1 MGKLYTHYSGK
12 VLLLFLLTTMQVFA
26 QKKFGNEWI
35 NPAQTYLRIPV
46 IQTGVYKITFFELRN
61 AGFPVDSFPD
71 SSLQLFRRGREVAI
85 EITHSE
91 EKLKP
96 EGYLTFYGQKNDGAL
111 DSALYVNPEAMPHA
125 YYSLYSD
132 TASYFLTY
140 NKNSIAG
147 KRIKTADSKITQ
159 NVVNDHINEVLQINT
174 TDYPA
179 GNLYPMGSTYETGT
193 ALTTY
198 DTGEGWTGKELQ
210 NEDGETLKLSTEN
223 LVFEKAEQTEVE
235 ILIVGRSAGKH
246 QIEIR
251 AGESRDTGRKL
262 ALIELEN
269 YSTHKVKIALTLQDI
284 STDGKIAVSV
294 IPVKNSGSISIS
306 YVKWSYP
313 QKISFTADSIQHTF
327 YFKPDFINKTIS
339 ISNAE
344 NRQFYDVSNPYLL
357 KKLVP
362 QNTFLT
368 LDSASQ
374 IIALTA
380 PLPILEPRLVKFS
393 PINHETDYLIISHP
407 LVRNP
412 VHDSNDPGKEY
423 ADYRASQAG
432 GSYKPLIM
440 NSEEIFDQFNYGEP
454 GPLGIRNA
462 ISFLHTR
469 AALKFVLILGK
480 SIDPQTARHQLNAR
494 QNDMIPNAG
503 WPGSDIALAMGL
515 SDSSEYIPLVPVG
528 RVNAATSQNVND
540 YLQKVKAIESQNKAA
555 SWRKNILH
563 LSGGHTQAERE
574 VYREYVES
582 FERRISESDLGA
594 KIQTLSK
601 QTDALKEE
609 FPLDKLLNKGIGL
622 ITMYGHSSLSSTDL
636 ELGLASDEKRN
647 YKNDSLYPAIIM
659 NGCALGNSFYSP
671 ATLSNNW
678 ILTPN
683 KGAVLFLAH
692 THNGVSTSLKHY
704 TDSFYDVLA
713 DSSFSNQPFGSIQ
726 KEAIRRN
733 INKYPTRSDGI
744 TAQQMNLQGDPAIRL
759 FPATLP
765 DYTWKADLL
774 KFLNPNGKTLTTRT
788 DSVKVQI
795 GLLNQGR
802 FKSENLK
809 INILRKR
816 DSVTIENYQ
825 FIRSSLSCKDTLS
838 FTIPNK
844 YLKSIPETWT
854 FSIDPENKIPE
865 ENKENNVFST
875 ELILADILDKDTLE
889 ITSAY
894 VSPNPSDQYFR
905 FQLELK
911 GSQPPAKWIVTI
923 FDKAG
928 RAVNRKELT
937 PHLGKNEFVWHPK
950 GLSAGVYLYKMEVA
964 YPTVRY
970 TGDAQK
976 GMGGKLIWMH

>member
-12 VLLLFLLTTMQVFA
+12 ILLFFLLITVQVFA

-35 NPAQTYLRIPV
+35 NPTQTYLRIPV
-46 IQTGVYKITFFELRN
+46 VQTGIYKITFSELQK
-61 AGFPVDSFPD
+61 AGFPVDSFPV
-71 SSLQLFRRGREVAI
+71 SSLQLFRRGKEAAI
-85 EITHSE
+85 EIIKSE
-91 EKLKP
+91 EKLGFD
-96 EGYLTFYGQKNDGAL
+96 GYLTFYGQKNDGAL

-132 TASYFLTY
+132 TTSYFLTC
-140 NKNSIAG
+140 NKNNIAG
-147 KRIKTADSKITQ
+147 KRIEVSDSKITQ
-159 NVVNDHINEVLQINT
+159 DIVDDHFNEVLQINS

-179 GNLYPMGSTYETGT
+179 GNLYPMGSTYENGT

-198 DTGEGWTGKELQ
+198 DTGEGWTGKELK
-210 NEDGETLKLSTEN
+210 NEQRETLRLNTEN
-223 LVFEKAEQTEVE
+223 FVFEKAEQTEVE
-235 ILIVGRSAGKH
+235 ILLVGRSAGNH
-246 QIEIR
+246 QIEIWS
-251 AGESRDTGRKL
+251 GEFRDTGRKL

-269 YSTHKVKIALTLQDI
+269 YGTHKLKITLSPQDI
-284 STDGKIAVSV
+284 SADGKIVLSV
-294 IPVKNSGSISIS
+294 VPVNNSGSISVS
-306 YVKWSYP
+306 YVKWHCP
-313 QKISFTADSIQHTF
+313 QKIMFTADSIQHTF

-339 ISNAE
+339 ISSAE
-344 NRQFYDVSNPYLL
+344 NQQFYDVSDPYLL
-357 KKLVP
+357 KRLIP

-368 LDSASQ
+368 LNNASQ
-374 IIALTA
+374 VISLTA
-380 PLPILEPRLVKFS
+380 PLPILKPRLVKFS
-393 PINHETDYLIISHP
+393 PVNYKTDYLIISHP

-412 VHDSNDPGKEY
+412 VHDSKDPVKEY
-423 ADYRASQAG
+423 ADYRASQTG
-432 GSYKPLIM
+432 GSYKPLIL

-480 SIDPQTARHQLNAR
+480 STDPQTARHQLNAR

-503 WPGSDIALAMGL
+503 WPGSDIALAMDL
-515 SDSSEYIPLVPVG
+515 TDSSEYIPLVPVG
-528 RVNAATSQNVND
+528 RVNAATSENVYD
-540 YLQKVKAIESQNKAA
+540 YLQKVKAVENQNKAA

-582 FERRISESDLGA
+582 FGKKISGSEVN
-594 KIQTLSK
+594 IQTLSK
-601 QTDALKEE
+601 QTDELKEE

-622 ITMYGHSSLSSTDL
+622 ITMYGHSGLSSTDM

-659 NGCALGNSFYSP
+659 NGCALCNSFYSP

-692 THNGVSTSLKHY
+692 THNGVSSSLKHY

-713 DSSFSNQPFGSIQ
+713 DSSFNNQPFGTIQ

-733 INKYPTRSDGI
+733 IKKYPTRSDGI

-774 KFLNPNGKTLTTRT
+774 KFSNPNGKTLTTRT

-802 FKSENLK
+802 FKPENLK

-825 FIRSSLSCKDTLS
+825 FIRSSLSYKDTLS

-844 YLKSIPETWT
+844 YLKSVAETWT

-894 VSPNPSDQYFR
+894 VSPNPSAQYFR

>member
-12 VLLLFLLTTMQVFA
+12 VLLLFLLTTMQVVA

-46 IQTGVYKITFFELRN
+46 IQTGVYKITFSELRN
-61 AGFPVDSFPD
+61 AGFPVDSFPV

-111 DSALYVNPEAMPHA
+111 DSTLYVNPEAMPHA

-132 TASYFLTY
+132 TASYFLTC
-140 NKNSIAG
+140 NKNNIAG
-147 KRIKTADSKITQ
+147 KRIEVSDSKITQ

-193 ALTTY
+193 AFTTY
-198 DTGEGWTGKELQ
+198 GTGEGWTGKELQ

-235 ILIVGRSAGKH
+235 ILLVGRSAGNH
-246 QIEIR
+246 QVEIWS
-251 AGESRDTGRKL
+251 GVSKTTGRKL
-262 ALIELEN
+262 ALVELDN
-269 YSTHKVKIALTLQDI
+269 YNADRFNIPLTQQDI
-284 STDGKIAVSV
+284 STDGKIVLSIV
-294 IPVKNSGSISIS
+294 PVNNSGSVSVS
-306 YVKWSYP
+306 YVKWRYP
-313 QKISFTADSIQHTF
+313 QKIPLTADSIQHTF
-327 YFKPDFINKTIS
+327 YFKPDSINKTIS

-368 LDSASQ
+368 LNSASQ

-380 PLPILEPRLVKFS
+380 LLPILKPRLVKFS
-393 PINHETDYLIISHP
+393 LVNPETDYLIISHP

-412 VHDSNDPGKEY
+412 VHGSNDPVKEY

-432 GSYKPLIM
+432 GSYKPFIM

-528 RVNAATSQNVND
+528 RVNAATSENVYD
-540 YLQKVKAIESQNKAA
+540 YLQKVKAVESQNKAA

-704 TDSFYDVLA
+704 TDSFYNVLS
-713 DSSFSNQPFGSIQ
+713 DSSFIGQPFGIIQ

-733 INKYPTRSDGI
+733 MLKYPTLSDGI

-765 DYTWKADLL
+765 DYTWETDLI
-774 KFLNPNGKTLTTRT
+774 KFSNPYGKTLAAKT

-795 GLLNQGR
+795 VLLNQGKFR
-802 FKSENLK
+802 TGNLK
-809 INILRKR
+809 VNILRKR
-816 DSVTIENYQ
+816 DSVNIENYQ
-825 FIRSSLSCKDTLS
+825 FIRSSVSYTDTLS
-838 FTIPNK
+838 FIVPNK
-844 YLKSIPETWT
+844 YMKSATEIWT
-854 FSIDPENKIPE
+854 FSIDPESEIAE
-865 ENKENNVFST
+865 ENKDNNVFSS
-875 ELILADILDKDTLE
+875 ELTLSDLPDEDTLQ

-894 VSPNPSDQYFR
+894 VSPNPSARYFQ
-905 FQLELK
+905 FQIELK
-911 GSQPPAKWIVTI
+911 GSQPPAKWTIFI

-928 RAVNRKELT
+928 RAIDKREII
-937 PHLGKNEFVWHPK
+937 PHLGINKFVWQPK
-950 GLSAGVYLYKMEVA
+950 GLSAGVYLYKMEVD
-964 YPTVRY
+964 YPVIRKTE
-970 TGDAQK
+970 AAEK
-976 GMGGKLIWMH
+976 GMSGKLIWMH